1 MHPGTERLKKQREQ
15 NKTRQ
20 LHVQHGTESANAMRG
35 KTRNEIRATPSQR
48 GEQPQQNPHETILP
62 LRSTAP
68 RILKHPLR
76 VSSKLPAK
84 GLETAIESSS
94 RLPFVIRLI
103 FASNGAINRAPARKR
118 FFYAPFTRRG
128 FRVAAR
134 ADALSTPCLGR
145 GAGLLR

>member
-1 MHPGTERLKKQREQ
+1 MPPATERLKKQREQ

-103 FASNGAINRAPARKR
+103 FASNRAINRAPPRKR
-118 FFYAPFTRRG
+118 FFYAPFTLLG
-128 FRVAAR
+128 FPFAAPR
-134 ADALSTPCLGR
+134 PPLGTR
-145 GAGLLR
+145 SLAPR